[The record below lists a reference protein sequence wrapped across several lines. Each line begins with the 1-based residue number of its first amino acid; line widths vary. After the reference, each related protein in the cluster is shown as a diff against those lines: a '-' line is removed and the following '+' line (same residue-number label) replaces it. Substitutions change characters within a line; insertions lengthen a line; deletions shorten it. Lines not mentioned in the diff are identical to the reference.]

1 MTITKETGTHPC
13 FFLPIMD
20 VCDTSLPMVNDM
32 NYTDFIDYL
41 QYEKRVSPHTVTAY
55 EHDLSRFFNYL
66 EEKLEINQLSDVH
79 TEDIRSWIISLLE
92 DESLQAKSVSR
103 MISAVKAFYRYKLKI
118 KELSVNPTL
127 TIQSPKVP
135 KKLPQY
141 VEQKD
146 MEHLFSDIPFE
157 DSFEGLRDRTI
168 LELFYAT
175 GMRLSELLNLKIQDI
190 HFQDNTI
197 KVLGKRNKERL
208 IPFGNRLSELLTMYL
223 GNLEKKFVDGTKNN
237 YIFVTDKGE
246 QLYPKAVYR
255 IVRKYLDMVTTID
268 KRSPHVLRH
277 TFATHLLNNGADLNA
292 IKTILGHSSLAA
304 TQVYT
309 HNSIE
314 QLKSIYK
321 QAHPRA

>member
-1 MTITKETGTHPC
+1 
-13 FFLPIMD
+13 
-20 VCDTSLPMVNDM
+20 M

-41 QYEKRVSPHTVTAY
+41 KYEKRVSPHTVTAY
-55 EHDLSRFFNYL
+55 EHDLSQFFSFL
-66 EEKLEINQLSDVH
+66 QEKLEINQLSDVH
-79 TEDIRSWIISLLE
+79 TEDIRAWIISLLE
-92 DESLQAKSVSR
+92 DDSLQAKSVNR
-103 MISAVKAFYRYKLKI
+103 KISAVRAFYRYKLKI
-118 KELSVNPTL
+118 KELSNNPTL
-127 TIQSPKVP
+127 AIHAPKIP

-141 VEQKD
+141 VDAKD

-157 DSFEGLRDRTI
+157 ETFEGLRDRTI

-175 GMRLSELLNLKIQDI
+175 GMRLSELLNLKVQDI

-208 IPFGNRLSELLTMYL
+208 IPFGYKLSELLTMYL
-223 GNLEKKFVDGTKNN
+223 GYLEKKFVEGTKNN